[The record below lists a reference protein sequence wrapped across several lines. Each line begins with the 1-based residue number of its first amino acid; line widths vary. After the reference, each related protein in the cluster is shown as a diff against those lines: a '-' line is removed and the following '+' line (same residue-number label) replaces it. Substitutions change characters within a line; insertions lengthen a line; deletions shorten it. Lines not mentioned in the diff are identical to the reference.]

1 MAITDY
7 YTILD
12 VQKDPCLDDI
22 KKAFWKPAMDLHPD
36 LPGGCVLCLA
46 QNRQSSE
53 PPGIL

>member
-12 VQKDPCLDDI
+12 VQKDACLDDI

-36 LPGGCVLCLA
+36 LPGGLRFMPCPK
-46 QNRQSSE
+46 QTKQ
-53 PPGIL
+53 